1 MTTLTS
7 ARKRYLRSLAHALKP
22 IVTIGKNGVTD
33 GVRAELD
40 NALEISELL
49 KIKFTDFK
57 EEKETLTADLA
68 ASSGAALVGMIGHI
82 AILYRTHPEPE
93 KRKIEF
99 PK

>member
-1 MTTLTS
+1 
-7 ARKRYLRSLAHALKP
+7 LAHALKP

-57 EEKETLTADLA
+57 EEKETLTADPA